1 MALLPHD
8 QQALLTFLEVIHM
21 VRTPLA
27 LVHPPLVMK
36 VLAHRWRT

>member
-1 MALLPHD
+1 
-8 QQALLTFLEVIHM
+8 M

-36 VLAHRWRT
+36 VLAHRWRK